1 MALEP
6 SHKFLLNGSLRLTPR
21 NCLNDPFEILVPK
34 NIKDK
39 YKKIIDTN
47 KFQEYLD
54 FIGVISLTETKD
66 NLLMW
71 SHYAREHSG
80 VAFEFDI
87 DLSDP
92 FNFFNFY
99 EKDEIV
105 VRLTHKSGASFTQI
119 WCDLPTKVVRIFHN
133 YFSKKPIK

>member
-21 NCLNDPFEILVPK
+21 NCLNDPFNSCTQ

-71 SHYAREHSG
+71 SHYAKEHSG
-80 VAFEFDI
+80 V
-87 DLSDP
+87 
-92 FNFFNFY
+92 
-99 EKDEIV
+99 
-105 VRLTHKSGASFTQI
+105 T
-119 WCDLPTKVVRIFHN
+119 
-133 YFSKKPIK
+133 